1 MERSYLRLNFTPWLK
16 IDLKV
21 DKNIEVG
28 PKPPS
33 ATSSPYIS
41 DFWKKSKNICGLL
54 FVKYLR
60 PRWEEEKNSQFYSGE
75 KLVWC
80 ISVNSWRGDEANGRR
95 FIPKRTRFGEP
106 NGSRSVNNMGSGVGR
121 ILVTESGREGP
132 GPWSG
137 AHSVHGSGGEGYWG
151 KSQKLKKGKKG
162 NVTAP
167 K

>member
-1 MERSYLRLNFTPWLK
+1 M
-16 IDLKV
+16 
-21 DKNIEVG
+21 G
-28 PKPPS
+28 
-33 ATSSPYIS
+33 
-41 DFWKKSKNICGLL
+41 GG
-54 FVKYLR
+54 
-60 PRWEEEKNSQFYSGE
+60 KNSQFYSGE

-151 KSQKLKKGKKG
+151 KSQKLKERKKRKMSLHQKNGKKVYQKI
-162 NVTAP
+162 NFS
-167 K
+167 